1 MNNDRGSCHPDPR
14 RAGDGAGLSPRRNA
28 TDPEGLAIAR
38 EMQERLQPA
47 KVILLGSRAVGD
59 HRDDSDVDLMAV
71 APDEAAAAAA
81 KETLRN
87 LLDGKYD
94 VPVVNVITITRD
106 EFRRTAPLAQS
117 WAGQAARHGVTPDGR
132 SLGYQ
137 PERDPTAEEIRQAAI
152 FWLTLAEARLDAFS
166 LTSENGQLSWS
177 HIPAFEGQT
186 ALERAFKGLLTAG
199 NDGARFRRDA
209 SIMWRHTEKHP
220 AHRGPEGRQGN
231 GAPAGRHDGA
241 GRAGVQPDK
250 VHRSL
255 PAGGHR
261 PGPHGTG
268 TTSHRPPLGAG
279 SQRPD
284 SRGAGPVWGNQGR
297 HTAGKTSPQG
307 DPLAA
312 AAVQE
317 CPRGPGG

>member
-1 MNNDRGSCHPDPR
+1 MNNDRGPCHPDPR

-94 VPVVNVITITRD
+94 VPVVNVITITRE

-137 PERDPTAEEIRQAAI
+137 PERDPTAKEIRQATI
-152 FWLTLAEARLDAFS
+152 FWITLAEARLDAFS
-166 LTSENGQLSWS
+166 LTSENGQLS
-177 HIPAFEGQT
+177 
-186 ALERAFKGLLTAG
+186 
-199 NDGARFRRDA
+199 
-209 SIMWRHTEKHP
+209 
-220 AHRGPEGRQGN
+220 
-231 GAPAGRHDGA
+231 
-241 GRAGVQPDK
+241 
-250 VHRSL
+250 
-255 PAGGHR
+255 
-261 PGPHGTG
+261 
-268 TTSHRPPLGAG
+268 
-279 SQRPD
+279 
-284 SRGAGPVWGNQGR
+284 
-297 HTAGKTSPQG
+297 
-307 DPLAA
+307 
-312 AAVQE
+312 
-317 CPRGPGG
+317 